1 MSAST
6 SEPSIGSLRQVL
18 GPAPTVKDVAKY
30 LNAHYATV
38 YRLLYQGQLEVL
50 KKFGRTRISIASL
63 ERLLTV
69 EGDYVKTNYKPRKC
83 KTASVEV
90 SSSLERR
97 SERILE

>member
-6 SEPSIGSLRQVL
+6 SEPSIGCLRQVL

-30 LNAHYATV
+30 LNVHYATV
-38 YRLLYQGQLEVL
+38 YRLLYQGKLEVL

-69 EGDYVKTNYKPRKC
+69 EGDYIKTNYKPRKA
-83 KTASVEV
+83 KTEA
-90 SSSLERR
+90 
-97 SERILE
+97 I